1 MHTYTFKADD
11 RKELLGHVLG
21 ESARMQSL
29 TQRLL
34 QGQNLRTNAW
44 LKKDSNERINK
55 RTKHLTTERTNERNN
70 ELTHCDTRI
79 LPTDR
84 QTTMCENLG
93 ACHFTV

>member
-1 MHTYTFKADD
+1 
-11 RKELLGHVLG
+11 
-21 ESARMQSL
+21 MQSL

-70 ELTHCDTRI
+70 ELTNCDTRI
-79 LPTDR
+79 LPTDKQQCVKTWVPVTSPFDFPLSR
-84 QTTMCENLG
+84 
-93 ACHFTV
+93 APAKHD